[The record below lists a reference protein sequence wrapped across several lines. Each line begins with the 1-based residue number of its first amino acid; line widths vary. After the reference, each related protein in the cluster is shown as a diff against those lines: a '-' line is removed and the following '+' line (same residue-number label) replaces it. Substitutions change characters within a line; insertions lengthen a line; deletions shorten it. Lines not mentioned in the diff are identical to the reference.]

1 MGTPSA
7 PSPLSF
13 STFPGTQRPLLPP
26 QGLALFPFV
35 LGFATALVLAA
46 AVALYITQ
54 APVPFVD
61 RGIQRPQGATS
72 GVPSGTGQ
80 SSQSSRE
87 ASTPS
92 SPLDDQARTG
102 TQPAPM
108 APPPVLAPPAVGS
121 GASGTSSAGALPPG
135 LPPSAPTG
143 AGVAPGVS
151 GQAASASQFFLQV
164 AAFKSSEEADQ
175 MRARLAFMGFEAQI
189 SQGKRENLVFY
200 RVRLGPYKSF
210 EELNRV
216 KTSLSDNGLEST
228 VVRSPQ

>member
-1 MGTPSA
+1 MRLFSA
-7 PSPLSF
+7 PVHLRGR
-13 STFPGTQRPLLPP
+13 TPP
-26 QGLALFPFV
+26 DGLAMFPFV

-61 RGIQRPQGATS
+61 RGIQRPQGAIPGMPTDA
-72 GVPSGTGQ
+72 GQ
-80 SSQSSRE
+80 
-87 ASTPS
+87 PS
-92 SPLDDQARTG
+92 SKPGAQAPSAFDDEARPG
-102 TQPAPM
+102 TK
-108 APPPVLAPPAVGS
+108 APPSAQAVPP
-121 GASGTSSAGALPPG
+121 
-135 LPPSAPTG
+135 PPSAPSSAPPPAAVTG
-143 AGVAPGVS
+143 PGSSATSAGAPTAAPPGS
-151 GQAASASQFFLQV
+151 SPPAGPAGQAASASQFFLQV

-189 SQGKRENLVFY
+189 SEGKRDNLLFY
-200 RVRLGPYKSF
+200 RVRLGPYRSF

>member
-1 MGTPSA
+1 MRLTSA
-7 PSPLSF
+7 PSDLRGR
-13 STFPGTQRPLLPP
+13 TPP
-26 QGLALFPFV
+26 DGLAMFPFV

-61 RGIQRPQGATS
+61 RGIQRPQGSIPGMPTEAGQPPSRS
-72 GVPSGTGQ
+72 GAQAPSAFDDEARPGTK
-80 SSQSSRE
+80 
-87 ASTPS
+87 P
-92 SPLDDQARTG
+92 P
-102 TQPAPM
+102 PAP
-108 APPPVLAPPAVGS
+108 AL
-121 GASGTSSAGALPPG
+121 ALPPP
-135 LPPSAPTG
+135 LSAPPSSSPVTGPGPSSSLPATPPTAPPLGSTAP
-143 AGVAPGVS
+143 AGPA

-164 AAFKSSEEADQ
+164 AAFKSSEEAEQ

-189 SQGKRENLVFY
+189 SEGKRDNLLFY
-200 RVRLGPYKSF
+200 RVRLGPYRSF

>member
-1 MGTPSA
+1 M
-7 PSPLSF
+7 
-13 STFPGTQRPLLPP
+13 
-26 QGLALFPFV
+26 FPFV

-61 RGIQRPQGATS
+61 RGIQRPQGAIS
-72 GVPSGTGQ
+72 GVSPETGQ
-80 SSQSSRE
+80 SSQSSQKAG
-87 ASTPS
+87 ASS
-92 SPLDDQARTG
+92 ASPMDDEGRAG
-102 TQPAPM
+102 LKSAPIV
-108 APPPVLAPPAVGS
+108 PPPVLAPPAVGS
-121 GASGTSSAGALPPG
+121 GASGTPSAGALPPG
-135 LPPSAPTG
+135 LPPAASTG
-143 AGVAPGVS
+143 AGPAPGVS